1 MSTIGKED
9 QDNKMTS
16 STESVETGTGKSTEI
31 KEQYKKFIGR
41 KMA

>member
-1 MSTIGKED
+1 MSTIGKEA

-16 STESVETGTGKSTEI
+16 STESVETGTKSAEI